1 MKHTVAT
8 RAAIVAIL
16 ALLLGTLLPLWTA
29 VPVLAQ
35 DDSTGTP
42 GLSIQKYIC
51 PATPITPPISA
62 LPGACVDANQANDA
76 TIPVLA
82 PGSAVTWVYRVN
94 YDTCTGVGACP
105 TYAQAQVIV
114 DDTRLG
120 DVIAFAGEETGNGD
134 TTFEY
139 QEVWLYFATGTVA
152 DLAGQAVDGTNTVNG
167 CSAASDGQGSRPT
180 YRNSASVTAPLTS
193 NTDVAHYCNPVAPT
207 PTPTITTTPVPSPT
221 PTATSQAPTPTFTP
235 EPERPVQIPEPVTVV
250 LFGTGLAA
258 LSAAMATRRKK

>member
-62 LPGACVDANQANDA
+62 LPAACVDANDANAA

-105 TYAQAQVIV
+105 SYA
-114 DDTRLG
+114 R
-120 DVIAFAGEETGNGD
+120 
-134 TTFEY
+134 
-139 QEVWLYFATGTVA
+139 
-152 DLAGQAVDGTNTVNG
+152 
-167 CSAASDGQGSRPT
+167 
-180 YRNSASVTAPLTS
+180 
-193 NTDVAHYCNPVAPT
+193 
-207 PTPTITTTPVPSPT
+207 
-221 PTATSQAPTPTFTP
+221 
-235 EPERPVQIPEPVTVV
+235 
-250 LFGTGLAA
+250 
-258 LSAAMATRRKK
+258 